1 MSDRQEPRERT
12 RMAERSEETRQA
24 LITEAR
30 ALFAQRG
37 FAGVG
42 TEEIARAA
50 RLTRGALYH
59 HFESKE
65 DLFRAVYE
73 EVERELVEN
82 IATGAMAATDPLE
95 ALGAGV
101 WAVLDACDDP
111 AVQRIALLDA
121 PSVL

>member
-1 MSDRQEPRERT
+1 MTDEQTPLSRS
-12 RMAERSEETRQA
+12 RMAERSEETREA
-24 LITEAR
+24 LIVEAR
-30 ALFAQRG
+30 TLFAQRG
-37 FAGVG
+37 FAAVG

-50 RLTRGALYH
+50 RMTRGALYH

-101 WAVLDACDDP
+101 WAFLDACEDP

-121 PSVL
+121 P